1 MLQSF
6 REGIGRWLAI
16 FILALIALTFVFWGV
31 DLSFYG
37 SNYAARVNGEEISIL
52 DYERDFQSQLNDYQQ
67 FFLQEI
73 TEEIQRELRSSSLEG
88 LIRKEALSQK
98 VNDEGYIVSNSKLIG
113 SIRSMPIFQVD
124 GDFSIDIYRSQLLNS
139 GLSSGEFEALQ
150 LEQLLLVELQSSIIG
165 SGFNTL
171 DEFRRYI
178 QLNNQTREVSYLK
191 FDIDD
196 YVDDPMI
203 SDIAIE
209 EYYLANQDQF
219 LTEESVDIEY
229 LEIKKD
235 ELSFDLTISDEDL
248 RSFYE
253 DERYRFISEE
263 DRSASHILLERDS
276 DNNLSIYETIVS
288 RLESGEAF
296 EDLVEEFSIDTGTV
310 GSGGNLGWIARG
322 SLDENF
328 ENELF
333 SMQLGEVSGLVRTDF
348 GEHIIKLDEIR
359 SGDIQEFETVKDQLF
374 IEYQENQKESLFYDL
389 AIELA
394 DLSFNAYDTLASV
407 SDSMD
412 IPLKNFFSLT
422 KSGSSTPF
430 ISSPEVATT
439 AFSDE
444 ILSQGLNSS
453 PIELNDGHVVVLRT
467 TQFNEPTQRML
478 EDVKLEIQDK
488 IILEEAKA
496 LAELDAN
503 KFFES
508 LDIENDNYA
517 SIASNYR
524 GEWRDSFW
532 VDRESEE
539 LPSVVVESLFTLPY
553 SNDRSISKKL
563 VILEDGDVYVVLL
576 SGLRYGETLAIPA
589 DERNQMNAQL
599 AEQSSLLEFEGYI
612 DLVRADSEV
621 FIPEYV
627 TNPSF

>member
-333 SMQLGEVSGLVRTDF
+333 SMQLGEVSGLVQTDF

-412 IPLKNFFSLT
+412 IPIKNFFSLT

-539 LPSVVVESLFTLPY
+539 LPSVVVDSLFTLPY

>member
-508 LDIENDNYA
+508 FDIENDNYA

>member
-31 DLSFYG
+31 DLNFYG
-37 SNYAARVNGEEISIL
+37 SNYAARVNGEEIPIL
-52 DYERDFQSQLNDYQQ
+52 DYERDFQNQLADYQQ

-88 LIRKEALSQK
+88 LIRKEALSQQ
-98 VNDEGYIVSNSKLIG
+98 VSNEGYIVSNSKLIG

-124 GDFSIDIYRSQLLNS
+124 GEFSIDIYNSQLLNS
-139 GLSSGEFEALQ
+139 GLSSLEFEALQ
-150 LEQLLLVELQSSIIG
+150 LEQLLLVELQSSVIG

-191 FDIDD
+191 FDISD
-196 YVDDPMI
+196 YIDEPMV

-235 ELSFDLTISDEDL
+235 ELSIDVTISDQDL
-248 RSFYE
+248 RAFYE

-263 DRSASHILLERDS
+263 ERSASHILLDRDN
-276 DNNLSIYETIVS
+276 NNLSIYEEIVF
-288 RLESGEAF
+288 RFESGEDF
-296 EDLVEEFSIDTGTV
+296 EDLVEEFSIDTGTI
-310 GSGGNLGWIARG
+310 GSGGDLGWIAKG

-328 ENELF
+328 ESELF
-333 SMQLGEVSGLVRTDF
+333 SMQLGELSGLVQTNF

-359 SGDIQEFETVKDQLF
+359 SGEVQEFEAVKDQLF
-374 IEYQENQKESLFYDL
+374 LEYQENQKESLFYDL

-394 DLSFNAYDTLASV
+394 DLSFNAYDSLATV

-412 IPLKNFFSLT
+412 IPLKTFFSLT

-430 ISSPEVATT
+430 ISSPEVATI

-453 PIELNDGHVVVLRT
+453 PIELNDDHVLVLRT
-467 TQFNEPTQRML
+467 TQFNDSNQKAL
-478 EDVKLEIQDK
+478 KDVKLEIQDE

-503 KFFES
+503 KFLES

-532 VDRESEE
+532 VERESEE
-539 LPSVVVESLFTLPY
+539 LPSVVVNSLFTLPY
-553 SNDRSISKKL
+553 SDSQSISKKL
-563 VILEDGDVYVVLL
+563 VTLDNGDVYVILL
-576 SGLRYGETLAIPA
+576 SGLRYGEALTIPT
-589 DERNQMNAQL
+589 DERNQINAQL

-612 DLVRADSEV
+612 DLVRANSEV

-627 TNPSF
+627 TNPVF

>member
-1 MLQSF
+1 M
-6 REGIGRWLAI
+6 
-16 FILALIALTFVFWGV
+16 
-31 DLSFYG
+31 
-37 SNYAARVNGEEISIL
+37 
-52 DYERDFQSQLNDYQQ
+52 
-67 FFLQEI
+67 
-73 TEEIQRELRSSSLEG
+73 EG

-196 YVDDPMI
+196 YIDDPMI

-235 ELSFDLTISDEDL
+235 ELSLDLTISDEDL

-263 DRSASHILLERDS
+263 DRAASHILLERDS

-407 SDSMD
+407 SDSMG

-467 TQFNEPTQRML
+467 TQFNEPIQRML
-478 EDVKLEIQDK
+478 EDVKIEIQDK

-532 VDRESEE
+532 IDRESEE
-539 LPSVVVESLFTLPY
+539 LPSVVVDSLFALPH
-553 SNDRSISKKL
+553 SNDQSISKKL

-576 SGLRYGETLAIPA
+576 SGLRYGETLTIPA

>member
-412 IPLKNFFSLT
+412 IPIKNFFSLT

-539 LPSVVVESLFTLPY
+539 LPSVVVDSLFTLPY